1 MSELLRV
8 ENLHVAVG
16 GKTLLHGINLTVNTG
31 EVHVIMGVNGAG
43 KSTLLHAIMGNPAYE
58 ITEGHVYFEGED
70 ITELSTDKRAR
81 LGIFYLSRILFPLQ
95 GLRQKISSVRQR
107 RPFPESSSACFLL
120 SVF

>member
-58 ITEGHVYFEGED
+58 ITEGHVYLKGKILRNFP
-70 ITELSTDKRAR
+70 
-81 LGIFYLSRILFPLQ
+81 RISGPDLVFF
-95 GLRQKISSVRQR
+95 I
-107 RPFPESSSACFLL
+107 FPESCFYCGDYDRKFHPYGKDNHFRKAAAPV
-120 SVF
+120 SF